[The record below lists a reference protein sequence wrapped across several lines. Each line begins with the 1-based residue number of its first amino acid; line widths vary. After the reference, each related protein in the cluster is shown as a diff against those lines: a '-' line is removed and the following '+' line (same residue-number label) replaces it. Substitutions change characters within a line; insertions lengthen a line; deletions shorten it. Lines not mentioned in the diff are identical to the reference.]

1 MRGKI
6 ETKALHVYKNP
17 ESVNEYILS
26 VVSNEIISV
35 PVNNDLFGN
44 LNCYQNSLENI
55 LMEAGEKYFKLHIN
69 AQ

>member
-1 MRGKI
+1 MYR
-6 ETKALHVYKNP
+6 NP

-26 VVSNEIISV
+26 DVSTEISSV

-44 LNCYQNSLENI
+44 PNGYQNSLENI
-55 LMEAGEKYFKLHIN
+55 LMEAGEKYFQLHIN